1 MTVAPEVTDALA
13 ALADMLAA
21 DGYALSLAGDGGN
34 ALIARIDPGPDA
46 CADCL
51 VPKSMLRLYF
61 QEALK
66 SLGDGAPRNVR
77 LVYPGEG

>member
-13 ALADMLAA
+13 SLAEMLAA
-21 DGYALSLAGDGGN
+21 DGYALALAGDGGN
-34 ALIARIDPGPDA
+34 ALVARIAAGPDA

-51 VPKSMLRLYF
+51 VPKPMMRLYV

-66 SLGDGAPRNVR
+66 SLGDGAPRKVR
-77 LVYPGEG
+77 LVYPGEV

>member
-1 MTVAPEVTDALA
+1 VTVAPEITAALA

-21 DGYALSLAGDGGN
+21 DGYALDVAGDGGN
-34 ALIARIDPGPDA
+34 ALIARIAAGPDA

-51 VPKSMLRLYF
+51 VPKSMMQLYL

-66 SLGDGAPRNVR
+66 SLGDSAPRNLR
-77 LVYPGEG
+77 LVYPGED